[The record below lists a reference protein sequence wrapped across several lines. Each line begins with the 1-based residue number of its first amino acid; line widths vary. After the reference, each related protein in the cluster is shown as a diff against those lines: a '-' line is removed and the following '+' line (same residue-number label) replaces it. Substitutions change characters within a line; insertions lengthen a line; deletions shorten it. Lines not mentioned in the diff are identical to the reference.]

1 MAEYPIDLEGDV
13 VLSDG
18 GTAFLR
24 PITPS
29 DGARLV
35 AFHSRLSREAIYY
48 RFFSPHPRLSEKEVI
63 HFTTV
68 DYDDRMALILLLG
81 DDIIA
86 VARYDAEPGTD
97 HAEVAFTVDDEHH
110 RRGIATLLFEHLA
123 AAARDRGIRR
133 FTAITLPDNRGMST
147 VFREVGFASKSGFVD
162 GVVEF
167 TMELELSEAGL
178 ARIESRENR
187 AQRRSVEPLLRPKS
201 VAVVGASDTAGSVG
215 HSVIANLVGCG
226 YSGAIYP
233 VNNRASVVAE
243 MLTYTT
249 VLDLPE
255 RPDLVVIAVPGS
267 QVHAVIEQCAARG
280 AKVLIVLTADVPD
293 ADDLGG
299 FTRRLGMRLV
309 GPESLGVIVTDPTVS
324 LHASF
329 TPVRPLAG
337 TTALVGQ
344 SGPLLGAV
352 VQQASRVGLGFNAV
366 VSLGEKSDISAND
379 LLQYWAEEA
388 AVSSVLLY
396 GESFGNAEKFLRIVR
411 SMGRETPV
419 VSVPA
424 GSGFTAAD
432 EAMCRQIGLIAA
444 NDVEELLD
452 IGRLLA
458 AQPLPK
464 GDRVLVISNS
474 KSAGEMAAATAAN
487 IGLSVS
493 GNLLVPLASNLEEY
507 ARMVSDHAGEFDS
520 LIAIYAPAVSNDQRS
535 IVQALAQSLGPD
547 VCAVA
552 VVLGDDPVKD
562 AVNELANDPGNDS
575 PSEPLEPLDES
586 PNVVSADDRSVN
598 RIPTYHFPN
607 MAVRALGKVTE
618 HALWTMKPDSAL
630 LEPDDGGSERFA
642 EDSARPLQWAELSEV
657 LTEAN
662 LAVANGQ
669 VAKSPEEA
677 GRFAEQIGFPV
688 AMKYA
693 DIPLR
698 GRSERGGISLD
709 LHDTDSVRAAFD
721 RMTDAAPGE
730 DVGLLIQAMTEPGVE
745 VMVAVREHPLFGRV
759 LEVGLGG
766 LYADFLGERPSRTLP
781 LSPEDARSLAEE
793 SMAGRAI
800 EQQGFSPELLV
811 DLVEKVAVLAM
822 TYRELNELRLNPVI
836 VGPAGAV
843 TVGGRGRIRPVPNGL
858 PIRRL

>member
-1 MAEYPIDLEGDV
+1 MAAYPIDLEADV

-86 VARYDAEPGTD
+86 VARYDAEPGAD
-97 HAEVAFTVDDEHH
+97 HAEVAFTVDGEHL

-123 AAARDRGIRR
+123 AAACDRGIRR
-133 FTAITLPDNRGMST
+133 FTALTLPDNRGMAT
-147 VFREVGFASKSGFVD
+147 VFREVGFAAKSGFVD
-162 GVVEF
+162 GIVEF
-167 TMELELSEAGL
+167 SLQLELSEAGL
-178 ARIESRENR
+178 ARIESRESR

-215 HSVIANLVGCG
+215 QSVIANLVACG
-226 YSGAIYP
+226 YTGAIYP
-233 VNNRASVVAE
+233 VNNRSSVVAE
-243 MLTYTT
+243 MLTYAS
-249 VLDLPE
+249 VVDLPE
-255 RPDLVVIAVPGS
+255 RPDLVVIAVPGP
-267 QVHAVIEQCAARG
+267 QVHTVIEQCAVRG

-293 ADDLGG
+293 ALDLGG

-309 GPESLGVIVTDPTVS
+309 GPESLGVIVTDPSVG

-329 TPVRPLAG
+329 TPMRPLPG
-337 TTALVGQ
+337 STALVGQ

-352 VQQASRVGLGFNAV
+352 VQRASRLGLGFNAV

-379 LLQYWAEEA
+379 LLQYWAEEEH
-388 AVSSVLLY
+388 VSSVLLY

-432 EAMCRQIGLIAA
+432 QALCRQIGLIAA
-444 NDVEELLD
+444 HDVEELLD

-458 AQPLPK
+458 TQTLPK
-464 GDRVLVISNS
+464 GGRVLVISNS
-474 KSAGEMAAATAAN
+474 KSAGEMAAAMAAN
-487 IGLSVS
+487 VGLTVSDSV
-493 GNLLVPLASNLEEY
+493 LVPLGSNIDEY
-507 ARMVSDHAGEFDS
+507 ARIVSSKRELFDS
-520 LIAIYAPAVSNDQRS
+520 LVAIYAPAVSSDQRTLVE
-535 IVQALAQSLGPD
+535 ILGPVLPVD

-552 VVLGDDPVKD
+552 VVLGDDFARV
-562 AVNELANDPGNDS
+562 ADS
-575 PSEPLEPLDES
+575 RTS
-586 PNVVSADDRSVN
+586 PNLQGESFGK
-598 RIPTYHFPN
+598 RIPTYHFPD

-618 HALWTMKPDSAL
+618 HAQWALKPQSEL
-630 LEPDDGGSERFA
+630 LESEDIGGNRFSDA
-642 EDSARPLQWAELSEV
+642 TARSLEWVEIMEV
-657 LTEAN
+657 LTEVN
-662 LAVANGQ
+662 LAVAAGT
-669 VAKSPEEA
+669 VARTNDEA
-677 GRFAEQIGFPV
+677 ARLAETIGFPV
-688 AMKYA
+688 ALKYA
-693 DIPLR
+693 DVPLR

-709 LHDTDSVRAAFD
+709 LHDADSVVAAFD
-721 RMTDAAPGE
+721 RMTEAGPGDE
-730 DVGLLIQAMTEPGVE
+730 VNLLVQAMTEPGVE
-745 VMVAVREHPLFGRV
+745 VMVAIREHPLFGRV

-766 LYADFLGERPSRTLP
+766 LYADFLGERPSRALP

-793 SMAGRAI
+793 STAGRAI
-800 EQQGFSPELLV
+800 EQQGFALDQLV
-811 DLVEKVAVLAM
+811 QLVEKVAVLAM
-822 TYRELNELRLNPVI
+822 TYREIYELRLNPVI
-836 VGPAGAV
+836 VGSSAAV
-843 TVGGRGRIRPVPNGL
+843 TVGGRGRIRPVANGL